1 MVITEKEVLEYHEG
15 SRPGKL
21 EVIASKPCVTQR
33 DLSLA
38 YTPGVAIPCLRIEKD
53 PSEAFRFTGRGN
65 LVAVISNGTAVLGL
79 GNIGALAGKP
89 VMEGKGVLF
98 KRFGDVNVFDIEI
111 DTEDADEIIRT
122 VKLLEP
128 TFGGINLEDIKAPE
142 CFRIEETLQREMD
155 IPVFHDDQH
164 GTAIISSAALLNALE
179 LTGKDIA
186 QVKVVF
192 AGAGAAG
199 IACANMY
206 IALGV
211 DPANVLMVDSK
222 GVLYEGRTD
231 YMNEYKQ
238 QYVRHTACRTIG
250 DALVGADVF
259 VGVSSKDLVSQDMV
273 RSMADSPI
281 VFAMANPD
289 PEITYPDAKA
299 ARPDVIMATGRS
311 DYPNQVNN
319 VLGFPF
325 IFRGALDVRA
335 RAINMEMKIAAA
347 HALAALA
354 KEEVPD
360 SVIAAYGGERFSFG
374 PEYIIPKPFD
384 TRVLTWESVAVAKA
398 AVETGVARLIITDW
412 DEYADSLERRILGKA
427 HQVTRALQQKARSGG
442 LKRVVLP
449 ESGEEKVLRAAVIVA
464 EERIAQPVLVGR
476 AEHIRARANALGI
489 ELSDRVE
496 IVDPSPRLGAYAEEL
511 YRLRARRGVTPH
523 TAHLMLKD
531 PAYLGVMMLHMGDVD
546 GLVCGLNRSYPET
559 IRPALEIIRLREGC
573 TRVAGMYCVVVND
586 RVLFFADATVNIEP
600 TAEQLAEIAVN
611 GAEIAR
617 RYFDIE
623 PRVAM
628 LSFSNFGSVDH
639 AFARRMAEAMRL
651 ARLRAPDL
659 VIDGEMA
666 PDTALVPIIARTN
679 FPQSLIQGDANVLI
693 FPNVQSGN
701 ISMKLVQRLAGAEII
716 GPVLMGLNKPVNALN
731 YYSST
736 REIVNMVT
744 ITGMMAAGDAAG
756 ADPWLDRVPAD
767 VPAVEATV

>member
-1 MVITEKEVLEYHEG
+1 MVITEKEVLDYHEG

-238 QYVRHTACRTIG
+238 QYVRQTACRTIG

-259 VGVSSKDLVSQDMV
+259 VGVSSKDLVTQDMV

-559 IRPALEIIRLREGC
+559 IRPALEIIRLREGS